1 MKVLSTKQ
9 EHSPNIV
16 KMTAK
21 LRCPPHWPLGGD
33 RGQWALWAG
42 HGSAAPVWS
51 GSAPAPAPPPP
62 RPAPA
67 PGQQQIQPSISPQLL
82 TSHSDSIETPA
93 FASSVDCR
101 LQMSRQELVLV
112 LSELRPGCEQRTCN
126 ARPRLTAD
134 TAGINTSPA
143 APEKSAALQ
152 HWVWGWGLQTEP
164 GSITIITTVT
174 PNHWTRGPGS
184 RLHST

>member
-1 MKVLSTKQ
+1 MKALSTKQ
-9 EHSPNIV
+9 EHSQNIL

-51 GSAPAPAPPPP
+51 GSAPSPPPHLASN
-62 RPAPA
+62 RYSPA
-67 PGQQQIQPSISPQLL
+67 SLL
-82 TSHSDSIETPA
+82 TSHSDSIETPT
-93 FASSVDCR
+93 FASSADCR
-101 LQMSRQELVLV
+101 LLQMSRLELVLV

-152 HWVWGWGLQTEP
+152 RWGPQTEP